1 MFILGHIIFEPIR
14 RFTLGIGGLARWC
27 FFQLLNVSIEEK
39 YPTDLD
45 YFLNNKNEAI
55 DKNGFT
61 TAHKNFFASFII
73 FISFLILIEK
83 LGT

>member
-61 TAHKNFFASFII
+61 TAHKKLFCQFYYIYKFFNFD
-73 FISFLILIEK
+73 
-83 LGT
+83 